1 MGKQQLSKAEKEYI
15 RAIVEEVI
23 PKVAD
28 EAIKRAFISAV
39 EKKQADRKAL
49 FKQTEDLLRAKEI
62 MRII

>member
-39 EKKQADRKAL
+39 EKKQADRKL
-49 FKQTEDLLRAKEI
+49 YLSRLRICFELKRLW
-62 MRII
+62 RII